1 MKVTVEDV
9 SSVKK
14 KITVTVPRDVVNS
27 AVEDA
32 YVALNKKAKV
42 KGFRPGK
49 IPRHVLKSIFKDQVK
64 ADVTEKL
71 FDDTYSKALTEAG
84 IRPVSYPDVDT
95 KGAEENEEFT
105 YSAAFEVTPV
115 VSLADYKSIE
125 VERLRID
132 VDKKEVE
139 TFIERLAENH
149 ATLDVEET
157 PRPVK
162 KGDIVTVSF
171 AGSLDGKPLKE
182 ATAENYPVEIGAGRF
197 IEAFEKNL
205 IGEEPGKHLGFEV
218 EFPADYHSKDL
229 AGKRVQF
236 EVDIKE
242 IRVKNVP
249 KIDDEFAKDVGQFEN
264 LKALRDD
271 VRKRLE
277 ETAAKREDQAV
288 SRRIIK
294 RLVDKHP
301 IDAPPALVEAQSLDI
316 IRDTEMRLRSQ
327 GLSLEMMEAKPD
339 EMLATIKP
347 RAEFE
352 VKARLILE
360 EIAKREGI
368 TTTRQETEERL
379 RNDAQALRMKYEE
392 IKKRYDKNDAWDDLA
407 SRITEE
413 KTLDFLTKLV
423 TIKEVKKLSKE
434 FQDTEQSEEVREE

>member
-1 MKVTVEDV
+1 MKVTVQDV

-14 KITVTVPRDVVNS
+14 KITVTIPRDVVDS

-49 IPRHVLKSIFKDQVK
+49 IPRHVLKSLFKDQVK

-71 FDDTYSKALTEAG
+71 FGDSYSQALSEAG
-84 IRPVSYPDVDT
+84 IRPVSYPEVDT
-95 KGAEENEEFT
+95 EGAVEGQEFT
-105 YSAAFEVTPV
+105 YSADVEVTPAV
-115 VSLADYKSIE
+115 ELADYKAIE
-125 VERLRID
+125 VERLKID
-132 VDKKEVE
+132 IDKKE
-139 TFIERLAENH
+139 IEAFLDRLAENH
-149 ATLDVEET
+149 ATLDVEEK

-162 KGDIVTVSF
+162 KGDIVTVTF
-171 AGSLDGKPLKE
+171 AGSIDGKAVKE
-182 ATAENYPVEIGAGRF
+182 AAAENYPVEIGAGRF
-197 IEAFEKNL
+197 IEEFEKNL
-205 IGEEPGKHLGFEV
+205 MGREPGQHLSFEV

-229 AGKRVQF
+229 AGKKVQF

-249 KIDDEFAKDVGQFEN
+249 KIDDEFAKDIGEFEN
-264 LKALRDD
+264 LKALKED
-271 VRKRLE
+271 VKKRLE
-277 ETAAKREDQAV
+277 DTAAKREDQAV

-294 RLVDKHP
+294 KLVEAHP
-301 IDAPPALVEAQSLDI
+301 IEAPHALVEAQSLDI

-339 EMLATIKP
+339 EMVATVKP
-347 RAEFE
+347 RAEYE

-360 EIAKREGI
+360 EIAKREQI

-379 RNDAQALRMKYEE
+379 KTDAQALRMKYED

-434 FQDTEQSEEVREE
+434 FRDTPESEENL

>member
-14 KITVTVPRDVVNS
+14 KITVTIPRDVVNS

-32 YVALNKKAKV
+32 YLALNKKAKV

-49 IPRHVLKSIFKDQVK
+49 IPRHVLRSLFKDQVK
-64 ADVTEKL
+64 ADVTEQL
-71 FDDTYSKALTEAG
+71 FGDSYSKALSEAG
-84 IRPVSYPDVDT
+84 IRPVSYPEVDT
-95 KGAEENEEFT
+95 DGAVEDQEFT
-105 YSAAFEVTPV
+105 YSAAFEVTPAV
-115 VSLADYKSIE
+115 TLADYKAIE
-125 VERLRID
+125 VERLKMDI
-132 VDKKEVE
+132 DKKEVE
-139 TFIERLAENH
+139 AFVERLAENH
-149 ATLDVEET
+149 ATLEVEEKQ
-157 PRPVK
+157 RPVK

-171 AGSLDGKPLKE
+171 AGSMDGKPVKE
-182 ATAENYPVEIGAGRF
+182 AAAENYPVEIGAGRF
-197 IEAFEKNL
+197 IEDFEKNL
-205 IGEEPGKHLGFEV
+205 IGREAGQHLSFEV

-229 AGKRVQF
+229 AGKQVQF

-264 LKALRDD
+264 LKALKDD

-277 ETAAKREDQAV
+277 DTAAKREDQAV

-301 IDAPPALVEAQSLDI
+301 IEAPPALVEAQSLDI

-339 EMLATIKP
+339 EMLATVKP
-347 RAEFE
+347 RAEYE

-368 TTTRQETEERL
+368 TTTRQESEERL
-379 RNDAQALRMKYEE
+379 KNDAQSLRMKYEE
-392 IKKRYDKNDAWDDLA
+392 IKKRYDKNDAWEDLA

-434 FQDTEQSEEVREE
+434 FRDIEQSEEDQEK

>member
-71 FDDTYSKALTEAG
+71 FEDTYSKALSEAG
-84 IRPVSYPDVDT
+84 IRPVSYPEVDT
-95 KGAEENEEFT
+95 EGAVEDNEFT
-105 YSAAFEVTPV
+105 YSAAFEVTPEV
-115 VSLADYKSIE
+115 ALSDYKSIE
-125 VERLRID
+125 VERLKIE

-139 TFIERLAENH
+139 AFLERLAESH
-149 ATLDVEET
+149 ATLEAEEK
-157 PRPVK
+157 PRPIK
-162 KGDIVTVSF
+162 KGDIVTISF
-171 AGSLDGKPLKE
+171 AGAVDGKPVKE
-182 ATAENYPVEIGAGRF
+182 AAAENYPVEIGAGRF
-197 IEAFEKNL
+197 IEDFEKQL
-205 IGEEPGKHLGFEV
+205 VGEEPGKHLSFEV
-218 EFPADYHSKDL
+218 VFPADYHSKEL
-229 AGKRVQF
+229 AGKPVQF

-249 KIDDEFAKDVGQFEN
+249 KIDDEFAKDAGEFES

-271 VRKRLE
+271 VKKRLE
-277 ETAAKREDQAV
+277 DTAARREDQAV
-288 SRRIIK
+288 SRRIIQ
-294 RLVDKHP
+294 RLVDMHSL
-301 IDAPPALVEAQSLDI
+301 DAPPALVEAQSLDI

-327 GLSLEMMEAKPD
+327 GLSLEMMESKPD

-347 RAEFE
+347 RAEYE

-360 EIAKREGI
+360 EIARREGI
-368 TTTRQETEERL
+368 STTREEADERL
-379 RNDAQALRMKYEE
+379 KADAQSLRMKYEE

-434 FQDTEQSEEVREE
+434 FRDTAQPGDEPEE

>member
-14 KITVTVPRDVVNS
+14 KITVTIPRDVVNS

-32 YVALNKKAKV
+32 YIALNKKAKV

-49 IPRHVLKSIFKDQVK
+49 IPRHVLKSIFKDEVK

-71 FDDTYSKALTEAG
+71 FGDSYSKALTEAG
-84 IRPVSYPDVDT
+84 IRPVSYPEVDT
-95 KGAEENEEFT
+95 QGAVENEEFT
-105 YSAAFEVTPV
+105 YSAAFEVAPV
-115 VSLADYKSIE
+115 VTLSDYKAIE
-125 VERLRID
+125 VERLKID
-132 VDKKEVE
+132 VEKKEIE
-139 TFIERLAENH
+139 TFLDRLAENH
-149 ATLDVEET
+149 ATIEAEQEE
-157 PRPVK
+157 RPVK

-171 AGSLDGKPLKE
+171 AGSIDGKPVKE
-182 ATAENYPVEIGAGRF
+182 AAAENYPVEIGAGRF
-197 IEAFEKNL
+197 IEDFEKNL
-205 IGEEPGKHLGFEV
+205 IGQKTGQHLSFEV

-229 AGKRVQF
+229 AGKRVLF

-242 IRVKNVP
+242 IRIKNVP
-249 KIDDEFAKDVGQFEN
+249 EIDDEFAKDVGEFEN
-264 LKALRDD
+264 LKALKED
-271 VRKRLE
+271 VKKRLE

-294 RLVDKHP
+294 KLVETHP
-301 IDAPPALVEAQSLDI
+301 IEAPKSLVEAQSLDI

-339 EMLATIKP
+339 EMMATVTP
-347 RAEFE
+347 RAQYE

-368 TTTRQETEERL
+368 ATTKQEAEERL
-379 RNDAQALRMKYEE
+379 KNDAQSLRMKYEE

-407 SRITEE
+407 SRMTEE

-434 FQDTEQSEEVREE
+434 FRDTAESEEIE